1 MVPPD
6 AIAVVFAPGPVAP
19 SAVAALTLSP
29 LNPAPGTIVN
39 GTVSLG
45 GQAPASGVTVS
56 FLTADASVLPAPPP
70 LFIPAGQTSA
80 NFSFTAG
87 GAALQVPTLAK
98 LYVTDGS
105 TSRQSSVMVTPVVN
119 VSAVNVNPVEGG
131 FATTGTINLS
141 IPAQAGG
148 ATVTLSSSSPLVTL
162 PASVTVPPGSTNAT
176 FSVTTSS
183 VTVTTSVP
191 VSATY
196 NGFSVSGTVTLN
208 PAPVVAVSTL
218 NLPLTQIGGQP
229 VTGTVTVTNFPRNP
243 EGVVITLS
251 SGDTKTMASSVVTIP
266 QFAYSA
272 TFSLATTVVTG
283 TKGVSLKAIY
293 GTSNITTNIS
303 ILPIPTITIVQA
315 DYFTD
320 TQVFKCL
327 RLRRR
332 LPT

>member
-1 MVPPD
+1 M
-6 AIAVVFAPGPVAP
+6 
-19 SAVAALTLSP
+19 
-29 LNPAPGTIVN
+29 
-39 GTVSLG
+39 
-45 GQAPASGVTVS
+45 
-56 FLTADASVLPAPPP
+56 
-70 LFIPAGQTSA
+70 
-80 NFSFTAG
+80 
-87 GAALQVPTLAK
+87 
-98 LYVTDGS
+98 
-105 TSRQSSVMVTPVVN
+105 
-119 VSAVNVNPVEGG
+119 
-131 FATTGTINLS
+131 
-141 IPAQAGG
+141 
-148 ATVTLSSSSPLVTL
+148 TLSSSSPLVTL

-272 TFSLATTVVTG
+272 TFTLPTTVVTG

-293 GTSNITTNIS
+293 GTSNITANIS